1 MSRCTGTQAYQQKG
15 GIMQR
20 TKSILLLC
28 IAMAMVLVLIGPV
41 GAENVNKV
49 NINTASVQELTQLK
63 RIGNKYAER
72 IVEYRDKSPF
82 KSPDEIMNVPGIGP
96 KVFELNKDLIVVE

>member
-1 MSRCTGTQAYQQKG
+1 
-15 GIMQR
+15 MQR
-20 TKSILLLC
+20 TKSILLIC

-41 GAENVNKV
+41 GAEKANTI

-63 RIGNKYAER
+63 RIGSKYAER

-82 KSPDEIMNVPGIGP
+82 KSPEEIMNVPGIGP

>member
-1 MSRCTGTQAYQQKG
+1 
-15 GIMQR
+15 MQR

-41 GAENVNKV
+41 GAEKVNKI
-49 NINTASVQELTQLK
+49 NINSASVQELTQLK

-72 IVEYRDKSPF
+72 IVEYRTKSPF
-82 KSPDEIMNVPGIGP
+82 KSPEEIMNVPGIGP
-96 KVFELNKDLIVVE
+96 KVFELNKDLIVVK